1 MPDAADCE
9 IRRQASQTCPDTP
22 RKDDL
27 QLSIGERLDRIDD
40 PTRLLPKAQRRGC
53 RERTKPRAPKPI
65 HAMTVSVVPCAADD
79 SNS

>member
-27 QLSIGERLDRIDD
+27 QLSIGDRLDRMGEEDAEEE
-40 PTRLLPKAQRRGC
+40 PPSPHGRGG
-53 RERTKPRAPKPI
+53 
-65 HAMTVSVVPCAADD
+65 VSGAGRSQ
-79 SNS
+79 SNIGDWGG